1 MMTQAKTQLMN
12 LIISL
17 TPSATKVRAYRKMK
31 ACHVFPVLAMMAA
44 QMFGPTRE
52 LTRLKIP
59 YNPTSDQL
67 YHMEDKVDLQN
78 IPSYPGGQRSLMSA

>member
-1 MMTQAKTQLMN
+1 MN
-12 LIISL
+12 
-17 TPSATKVRAYRKMK
+17 

-59 YNPTSDQL
+59 YNPTFDQL
-67 YHMEDKVDLQN
+67 SSHTGRVDVQN
-78 IPSYPGGQRSLMSA
+78 IPSYPGGQRSLIKAWA